1 MRFNYITA
9 SQVSSCWR
17 EGKLAG
23 GEVVRGGGG
32 QGWRYLSTAN
42 RRRQSVSQHVDN
54 SLGHASGRIA
64 AALSHQD
71 KPLSPALPLSP
82 SPTSVPSPCSSSA
95 PAPVAAPPLL
105 PPLPLSAFVR
115 CLTIYAVS
123 FPASLR
129 APCCR
134 FPYSLLSAPSSLL
147 HLSPNGIV
155 CVC

>member
-23 GEVVRGGGG
+23 GEVARGGGG

-82 SPTSVPSPCSSSA
+82 SPTSVPCPCSCSA
-95 PAPVAAPPLL
+95 PAPVPAPPLL
-105 PPLPLSAFVR
+105 PPSATVSFCSLLNNLRCFISSFFTRALLPLPLLPPL
-115 CLTIYAVS
+115 C
-123 FPASLR
+123 
-129 APCCR
+129 
-134 FPYSLLSAPSSLL
+134 SLLSTSL
-147 HLSPNGIV
+147 V
-155 CVC
+155 A